1 MKKGFLLFSLLFI
14 FFLNSYA
21 QEETLTNKSIV
32 DLSELG
38 FSDDLII
45 TKIKTSK
52 TDFDTSTEALKN
64 LKEAGISDA
73 IIKIMMNVEHD
84 NTSNSEQAEAKT
96 GIYTKING
104 EFIKVLPTVFSGT
117 KTNMLASAFTYGIAD
132 TNIKS
137 TLAGSTSRNIIPYN
151 KPEFFFY
158 FAETQNNAFTIGAA
172 NWWFMSSTSP
182 NELALVRLSQK
193 RNKRELKTGKV
204 NVYAGSE
211 IGIDSKSTIEFN
223 IIQIDEHTFKVIP
236 DQPLPP
242 GEYCFF
248 YQGTI
253 PHAGFVNQSVF
264 DFSIQPNE

>member
-1 MKKGFLLFSLLFI
+1 
-14 FFLNSYA
+14 
-21 QEETLTNKSIV
+21 
-32 DLSELG
+32 
-38 FSDDLII
+38 
-45 TKIKTSK
+45 
-52 TDFDTSTEALKN
+52 
-64 LKEAGISDA
+64 
-73 IIKIMMNVEHD
+73 
-84 NTSNSEQAEAKT
+84 
-96 GIYTKING
+96 
-104 EFIKVLPTVFSGT
+104 
-117 KTNMLASAFTYGIAD
+117 MLASAFTYGIAD

-182 NELALVRLSQK
+182 NEFALVRLSQK

-242 GEYCFF
+242 ENIVSFIKEQYLMPDLLTNPC
-248 YQGTI
+248 
-253 PHAGFVNQSVF
+253 
-264 DFSIQPNE
+264 SIFQFNRMNDMHIIKPTLKPL